1 MTTSDKTKIVQYLNE
16 AHAMEVGLV
25 RVLQE
30 QIAVTPRG
38 RYRSALETHLSETRG
53 HAERIAARRRELQGG
68 GIGIATIVGTAQDV
82 VGQALAF
89 AKTPLDLLR
98 GSGGEEKV
106 LKNAKDACATE
117 ALEIATYIALE
128 HVARELGD
136 KKTAALAVS
145 IRGDEEAMLKRIE
158 RELPAL
164 AKAVVDGRGSYDI
177 TETGAADAVRDA
189 VKETKQTAR
198 RAAEET
204 KRTTRSAAQETKQT
218 ARSAA
223 QGAKRATRQARR
235 VPGAA
240 QAEGAVKG
248 AVASAGDLPIANY
261 ESLTAEE
268 IVARLRELSQVD
280 LAKVEVYERKTH
292 DRTTVL
298 ERIQSLRG
306 DEPWA
311 GYDDMTAEEIIER
324 LREVDEELAARVRDY
339 ERAHKDRATVLRAAQ
354 REVANA

>member
-30 QIAVTPRG
+30 QIALTPRG
-38 RYRSALETHLSETRG
+38 RYRSALEKHLRETRS

-68 GIGIATIVGTAQDV
+68 GNAIAAVVGTAQDV

-98 GSGGEEKV
+98 GSGGDEKV

-136 KKTAALAVS
+136 RKTAELAVS
-145 IRGDEEAMLKRIE
+145 IRGDEEAMLQRIE

-177 TETGAADAVRDA
+177 TETGAADAVREA
-189 VKETKQTAR
+189 VE
-198 RAAEET
+198 
-204 KRTTRSAAQETKQT
+204 ETKQT

-223 QGAKRATRQARR
+223 RETKQTARGAAQRATRQARR

-240 QAEGAVKG
+240 QAEGAAQG
-248 AVASAGDLPIANY
+248 AVASAEDLPIPDY
-261 ESLTAEE
+261 ESLNADD
-268 IVARLRELSQVD
+268 IVARLRDLSQVD
-280 LAKVEVYERKTH
+280 LAKVEVYERRTH
-292 DRTTVL
+292 GRSTVL
-298 ERIQSLRG
+298 DRIQSLRG

-311 GYDDMTAEEIIER
+311 GYDEMTAEEIVER
-324 LREVDEELAARVRDY
+324 LREGDEELAARVRDY
-339 ERAHKDRATVLRAAQ
+339 ERAHKNRATVLRAAE